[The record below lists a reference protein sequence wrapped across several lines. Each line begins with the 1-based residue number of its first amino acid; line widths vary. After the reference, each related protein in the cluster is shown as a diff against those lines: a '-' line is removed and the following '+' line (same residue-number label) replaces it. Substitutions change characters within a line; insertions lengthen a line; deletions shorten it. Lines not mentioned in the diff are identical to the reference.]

1 MKKILLFAVAL
12 MTSAA
17 MMAQG
22 YTHSI
27 GGTVGSLYGV
37 SYKGFIFGHENLAL
51 IADLGFGLT
60 VSPITETARSGGESY
75 TSRQKNGNTS
85 FWTFEANPN
94 VVYQAEIS
102 NGFSWFVGGGVS
114 LGMTK
119 PFAGKDNGISYTYVG
134 APLMGKFGVNAIGGA
149 EYKFANVPLAISLDF
164 RPGYGL
170 GFKKE
175 KDYDFDDDFG
185 GDWGWGAP
193 ARVAAG
199 YDMPEPK
206 SKVVTTSFFDWK
218 LVASVRY
225 CF

>member
-1 MKKILLFAVAL
+1 MKKVILFAVAL

-60 VSPITETARSGGESY
+60 VSPVTATMTSEGVKETN
-75 TSRQKNGNTS
+75 RQKNGNTS

-102 NGFSWFVGGGVS
+102 NGFSWFAGGGVS
-114 LGMTK
+114 LGMAK
-119 PFAGKDNGISYTYVG
+119 YYAGREEGYSYTYTN

-149 EYKFANVPLAISLDF
+149 EYKFANVPLALSLDF

-170 GFKKE
+170 GFYEE
-175 KDYDFDDDFG
+175 KYDFLFG
-185 GDWGWGAP
+185 
-193 ARVAAG
+193 
-199 YDMPEPK
+199 EK
-206 SKVVTTSFFDWK
+206 IKVQNAWSFFDWK